1 MNKPVWLLGAA
12 LVLLAGCDDFNT
24 AGSANSDQFITELP
38 ESLLNMAAPHQDL
51 KAVKLDPATGCFI
64 YRHVGPVETTFL
76 PLVSR
81 QGRPICTARP
91 ETPAGETT

>member
-1 MNKPVWLLGAA
+1 MNKIVWLLGCG
-12 LVLLAGCDDFNT
+12 LVLLAGCDDFN
-24 AGSANSDQFITELP
+24 AANTTRSEFITELP
-38 ESLLNMAAPHQDL
+38 ESLLAMAAPHQDL

-91 ETPAGETT
+91 ETPAGEAA